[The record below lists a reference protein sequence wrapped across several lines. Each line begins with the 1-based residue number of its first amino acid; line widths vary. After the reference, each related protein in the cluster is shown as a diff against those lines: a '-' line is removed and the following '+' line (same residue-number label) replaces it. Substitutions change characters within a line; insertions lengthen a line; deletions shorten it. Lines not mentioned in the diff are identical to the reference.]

1 MDKDKIKSLLR
12 ESGNTPHINHAKK
25 SGNEETNS
33 GEYDKIV
40 TLLNNDIFNHAAIV
54 RRLPGEPW
62 VGNSEATNRSLFRK
76 QLKKM
81 KNDDGGSYE
90 FSPETL
96 ADLQKIMMN
105 AASTISNS
113 IGRQGK

>member
-1 MDKDKIKSLLR
+1 
-12 ESGNTPHINHAKK
+12 
-25 SGNEETNS
+25 
-33 GEYDKIV
+33 
-40 TLLNNDIFNHAAIV
+40 
-54 RRLPGEPW
+54 
-62 VGNSEATNRSLFRK
+62 
-76 QLKKM
+76 M